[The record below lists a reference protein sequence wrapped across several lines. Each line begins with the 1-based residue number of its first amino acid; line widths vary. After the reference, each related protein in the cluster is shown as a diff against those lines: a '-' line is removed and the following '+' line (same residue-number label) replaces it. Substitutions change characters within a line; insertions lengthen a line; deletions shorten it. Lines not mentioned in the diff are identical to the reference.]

1 MKIPT
6 KNQLM
11 LIFISFL
18 FYNANHAQQLEA
30 QFDYA
35 QFQTQESA
43 FIETYISIES
53 KSIRYVEN
61 EKNEFVGTVLITML
75 FYKDNKAV
83 YGDKYHLNSPSVKD
97 TNFIN
102 SELAYSQ
109 RFIDQQR
116 YFLEDGKYTLSLSI
130 EDLNK
135 PSSKVV
141 HQQEIEVKKRDG
153 ISDLQFIESYNESEQ
168 TNILS
173 KSGYDL
179 IPFTSNYYNEGNNTL
194 NFYFEYYDSKEQVVL
209 LQTTIQ
215 SHSTNQLVNN
225 LAMSKKSNGSK
236 TPMLGSFSLN
246 NIPTGTY
253 FLVVNAINKDK
264 EVVFST
270 KKLFFKINND
280 VPPNV
285 QVQNTFASTITNKD
299 TLKLYINYLYPIQS
313 VSESIYADNQ
323 LQYDSLE
330 MMQSFFYEFWNRRDP
345 FTTESTWLEYL
356 ENVKAVNA
364 KFDNGLRAGYLSDRG
379 RIYLTHGS
387 PNSISE
393 EFLPKQFH
401 PFEVWHYHQIG
412 QERNVKFI
420 FTNDRMP
427 NEFRLVYSNKQGE
440 TSSFSDWNQQF
451 ESDYHNSYDPIV
463 DSPFDYFKN
472 PK

>member
-1 MKIPT
+1 
-6 KNQLM
+6 M
-11 LIFISFL
+11 LL
-18 FYNANHAQQLEA
+18 GLLTYNINLAQQLEA

-35 QFQTQESA
+35 QFQTPESA

-53 KSIRYVEN
+53 NSIRYVQNDQN
-61 EKNEFVGTVLITML
+61 EYVGTVLITML
-75 FYKDNKAV
+75 FSKNDEVV
-83 YGDKYHLNSPSVKD
+83 YGDKYQLSSPVMKD
-97 TNFIN
+97 TNFVDPDFV
-102 SELAYSQ
+102 YSQ

-135 PSSKVV
+135 TNSKTV
-141 HQQEIEVKKRDG
+141 HQQELEVKKQDG
-153 ISDLQFIESYNESEQ
+153 ISDIQFIESYKESKQ
-168 TNILS
+168 TSMLS

-179 IPFTSNYYNEGNNTL
+179 VPFTSNFYNEKNDKLT
-194 NFYFEYYDSKEQVVL
+194 FYFEYYNANEQIVL
-209 LQTTIQ
+209 LQTKIQ
-215 SHSTNQLVNN
+215 SHASDQLVNN
-225 LAMSKKSNGSK
+225 LAISKKSKGNK
-236 TPMLGSFSLN
+236 TPMLGSFSVST
-246 NIPTGTY
+246 IPTGTY
-253 FLVVNAINKDK
+253 YLMVNAINEANELVD
-264 EVVFST
+264 ST
-270 KKLFFKINND
+270 KKLFFKINKD
-280 VPPNV
+280 VPQNNI
-285 QVQNTFASTITNKD
+285 QIQNTFASAITNKD

-313 VSESIYADNQ
+313 TSESIYADNQ
-323 LQYDSLE
+323 LRFDSLE

-345 FTTESTWLEYL
+345 FNTELTWLKYL

-387 PNSISE
+387 PNTISE

-440 TSSFSDWNQQF
+440 ASSFSDWNQRF